1 MRSCF
6 ILQQKECRNYAALG
20 VSQTPKVIY
29 KVGDTPYTGPTYIN
43 QVDGTWIIRI
53 MNSAGYELPS
63 TGGPG
68 THLIYL
74 LGIIFT
80 SLAGTGLMMKR
91 RRRNAA

>member
-1 MRSCF
+1 M
-6 ILQQKECRNYAALG
+6 QQKECRNYAALG

-29 KVGDTPYTGPTYIN
+29 KVGDTPYTGPIYIN